1 MYCIRERGWLGRTK
15 TTVEPTVLDRG
26 WETDT
31 LRDSETQSFKV
42 KGKDGH
48 FDLQCLDEM
57 PLCVQSAEYIVMP
70 ILIL

>member
-1 MYCIRERGWLGRTK
+1 M
-15 TTVEPTVLDRG
+15 DRG